1 MSTGWICPKCG
12 RALAPWVSS
21 CPCYLEN
28 LQITCTQT
36 GTASP
41 YAGPQ
46 SKYNTTTQKSKYNTT
61 CQAVKNTSTGKCGL
75 ICDNKTDLGYCKTTA
90 CIRHEFG
97 GDSNY
102 GIGNG
107 V

>member
-36 GTASP
+36 GTAV
-41 YAGPQ
+41 G
-46 SKYNTTTQKSKYNTT
+46 
-61 CQAVKNTSTGKCGL
+61 NTSNGKCSL
-75 ICDNKTDLGYCKTTA
+75 ICDNKTDLGYCKTTV
-90 CIRHEFG
+90 CIRQKFD

-102 GIGNG
+102 GIRNRA
-107 V
+107 